1 MATSELQIVLQRAE
15 KLSPFDKAEVIK
27 RLADSLTAQT
37 NLQNTSKQLEYGKYK
52 NCPGK
57 PTDEEDFKIAESS
70 STDEEFEA
78 DMSAFAEDATDYTG
92 ADSREDV
99 YFDHN

>member
-37 NLQNTSKQLEYGKYK
+37 NQRNTSKQMEYGKYK
-52 NCPGK
+52 NYPGK
-57 PTDEEDFKIAESS
+57 PTDEEDFKLAEWHP
-70 STDEEFEA
+70 TDGELE
-78 DMSAFAEDATDYTG
+78 G
-92 ADSREDV
+92 
-99 YFDHN
+99 